1 MPMPPPPSL
10 AESPARPRP
19 ADTGRFWK
27 GIAIALGA
35 VMLLGGWLVYRSLSR
50 VPAEVFTVVRST
62 ATAAVYGTVKIQA
75 SVTREIRAQNT
86 GYIKFADGI
95 FSGVGSVGFIV
106 KKDQVLATIA
116 DEATT
121 RTLKQAQ
128 TELTASL
135 DRQKLGPPSTQLLRT
150 AQDNLDRLETL
161 QRNSVPAA
169 ELERVR
175 AEVKR
180 LTSAVEAERVD
191 LQRSVDVLTSNVA
204 GLEEQLRKTEI
215 RSPMDGIITTVNPAD
230 GDLVINNNVLFV
242 VATRETYV
250 EGQVNEEDVGE
261 IKDGMRADVRLYSYS
276 LREFTAKVSTVLPS
290 TDPNSQR
297 YTVVLYLD
305 NPPENLRAGM
315 TGEMN
320 IIIARR
326 ENAVVI
332 PGRALMIDQAFI
344 VEDGVIK
351 MRTLK
356 TGYRGLETVE
366 ILAGINEGDQVVVSD
381 QDTFRPGQRV
391 RPVTVNSVKKTAGVA
406 PRRE

>member
-1 MPMPPPPSL
+1 MSPSPTP
-10 AESPARPRP
+10 AQPPARSRP
-19 ADTGRFWK
+19 GDAGRFWK
-27 GIAIALGA
+27 GIALALAA
-35 VMLLGGWLVYRSLSR
+35 VVLLGGWLVYRSLSR

-75 SVTREIRAQNT
+75 AVTREIRAQNT
-86 GYIKFADGI
+86 GYLKFSEGI
-95 FSGVGSVGFIV
+95 FSGVSSVGFVV

-116 DEATT
+116 DEITT
-121 RTLKQAQ
+121 RALKQAQ
-128 TELTASL
+128 TERVASL
-135 DRQKLGPPSTQLLRT
+135 ERQKLGPPSTQLLIT
-150 AQDNLDRLETL
+150 AQDNLNRLETL

-175 AEVKR
+175 AELKR
-180 LTSAVEAERVD
+180 LTATVEAERVD
-191 LQRSVDVLTSNVA
+191 LQRSVDVLQGNVA

-215 RSPMDGIITTVNPAD
+215 RAPMDGIITTVNPAD

-242 VATRETYV
+242 VTTRETYV

-276 LREFTAKVSTVLPS
+276 QREFTAKVSTVLPS
-290 TDPNSQR
+290 TDANSQR

-305 NPPENLRAGM
+305 TPPENLRAGM

-326 ENAVVI
+326 ENALVI
-332 PGRALMIDQAFI
+332 PSRALMIDQGFI

-366 ILAGINEGDQVVVSD
+366 ILEGINEGDLVVVSD

-391 RPVTVNSVKKTAGVA
+391 RPVTVNSVKKATAA
-406 PRRE
+406 PRRP

>member
-1 MPMPPPPSL
+1 MNRGPDD
-10 AESPARPRP
+10 A
-19 ADTGRFWK
+19 GRFWK
-27 GIAIALGA
+27 WIAILLGA
-35 VMLLGGWLVYRSLSR
+35 IVLVGGWLVYRSLSR
-50 VPAEVFTVVRST
+50 LPAEVFTVVRST

-75 SVTREIRAQNT
+75 AVTREIRAQNT
-86 GYIKFADGI
+86 GYIKFAEGI
-95 FSGVGSVGFIV
+95 LSGVSSVGFTA
-106 KKDQVLATIA
+106 KKDQVLATIT
-116 DEATT
+116 DEATA
-121 RTLKQAQ
+121 RALKQAQ
-128 TELTASL
+128 TELAAAL
-135 DRQKLGPPSTQLLRT
+135 DRQKLGPPSTQLLGT
-150 AQDNLDRLETL
+150 AKDNLNRLETL
-161 QRNSVPAA
+161 QRNSVPEA
-169 ELERVR
+169 ELERAR
-175 AEVKR
+175 SELRR
-180 LTSAVEAERVD
+180 LTAAVEAERVD
-191 LQRSVDVLTSNVA
+191 LQRSVDVLKGTA
-204 GLEEQLRKTEI
+204 TGLEEQLRKAEI

-230 GDLVINNNVLFV
+230 GDLVINNAVLFA

-276 LREFTAKVSTVLPS
+276 QREFTAKVSTVLPS

-326 ENAVVI
+326 ENALVI

-351 MRTLK
+351 MRTVK
-356 TGYRGLETVE
+356 IGYRGLETVE
-366 ILAGINEGDQVVVSD
+366 VLAGVNEGDQVVASD

-391 RPVTVNSVKKTAGVA
+391 RAVTVNSVQKTEKK
-406 PRRE
+406 

>member
-1 MPMPPPPSL
+1 M
-10 AESPARPRP
+10 
-19 ADTGRFWK
+19 
-27 GIAIALGA
+27 ALGV
-35 VMLLGGWLVYRSLSR
+35 VMLLACWPIYRSLSR
-50 VPAEVFTVVRST
+50 LPAEVFTVVRST

-75 SVTREIRAQNT
+75 AVTREIRAQNT
-86 GYIKFADGI
+86 GYIKFAGGML
-95 FSGVGSVGFIV
+95 SGVGSVGFLV

-116 DEATT
+116 DETTT
-121 RTLKQAQ
+121 RALKQAQ
-128 TELTASL
+128 TELTAAL

-150 AQDNLDRLETL
+150 SQDNLDRMETL

-169 ELERVR
+169 ELERMR
-175 AEVKR
+175 AETKR
-180 LTSAVEAERVD
+180 LTASVEAERVE
-191 LQRSVDVLTSNVA
+191 LQRMVDFLKSNFS
-204 GLEEQLRKTEI
+204 GLDELLRKTEI
-215 RSPMDGIITTVNPAD
+215 RSPMDGILTTINPAD
-230 GDLVINNNVLFV
+230 GDLVTSNAILFL

-261 IKDGMRADVRLYSYS
+261 IKDGMHADVRLYSYS
-276 LREFTAKVSTVLPS
+276 QREFTAKVSTVLPS
-290 TDPNSQR
+290 TDANSQR

-305 NPPENLRAGM
+305 NPPDNLRAGM

-326 ENAVVI
+326 ENAIVV
-332 PGRALMIDQAFI
+332 PSRALMIDQAFI

-356 TGYRGLETVE
+356 TGYRGLETAEVLE
-366 ILAGINEGDQVVVSD
+366 GINEGDQVVVSD

-391 RPVTVNSVKKTAGVA
+391 RPVTVNSVKKASGSTS

>member
-1 MPMPPPPSL
+1 MSLSQPPVVSSIEMNRGPDD
-10 AESPARPRP
+10 A
-19 ADTGRFWK
+19 GRFWK
-27 GIAIALGA
+27 WIAILLGA
-35 VMLLGGWLVYRSLSR
+35 IVLVGGWLVYRSLSR
-50 VPAEVFTVVRST
+50 LPAEVFTVVRST

-75 SVTREIRAQNT
+75 AVTREIRAQNT
-86 GYIKFADGI
+86 GYIKFAEGI
-95 FSGVGSVGFIV
+95 LSGVSSVGFTA
-106 KKDQVLATIA
+106 KKDQVLATIT
-116 DEATT
+116 DEATA
-121 RTLKQAQ
+121 RALKQAQ
-128 TELTASL
+128 TELAAAL
-135 DRQKLGPPSTQLLRT
+135 DRQKLGPPSTQLLGT
-150 AQDNLDRLETL
+150 AKDNLNRLETL
-161 QRNSVPAA
+161 QRNSVPEA
-169 ELERVR
+169 ELERAR
-175 AEVKR
+175 SELRR
-180 LTSAVEAERVD
+180 LTAAVEAERVD
-191 LQRSVDVLTSNVA
+191 LQRSVDVLKGTA
-204 GLEEQLRKTEI
+204 TGLEEQLRKAEI

-230 GDLVINNNVLFV
+230 GDLVINNAVLFA

-276 LREFTAKVSTVLPS
+276 QREFTAKVSTVLPS

-326 ENAVVI
+326 ENALVI

-351 MRTLK
+351 MRTVK
-356 TGYRGLETVE
+356 IGYRGLETVE
-366 ILAGINEGDQVVVSD
+366 VLAGVNEGDQVVASD

-391 RPVTVNSVKKTAGVA
+391 RAVTVNSVQKTEKK
-406 PRRE
+406 